1 MRAIPMIVVA
11 LAASAVMGCSNRSKT
26 VQAAELTGG
35 NPKSG
40 KNKIAYYGCGS
51 CHDIKGIPGAIGLV
65 GPPLD
70 NVAMRVYL
78 GGVLQNSPN
87 NMALWIMNPKQF
99 DEKTAMPNLHVTQS
113 DAIDITAYLYSLQ

>member
-1 MRAIPMIVVA
+1 MIVA

-26 VQAAELTGG
+26 VQAAEITGG

>member
-1 MRAIPMIVVA
+1 MNAGVVLAI
-11 LAASAVMGCSNRSKT
+11 LAVLATTGCSNRSRA
-26 VQAAELTGG
+26 VQAAEITGG

-51 CHDIKGIPGAIGLV
+51 CHEIKGIPGAVGLV

-70 NVAMRVYL
+70 KVAMRVYL
-78 GGVLQNSPN
+78 GGVLPNTPN
-87 NMALWIMNPKQF
+87 NMPLWIMNPKQF
-99 DEKTAMPNLHVTQS
+99 DEKTAMPNLQVTQG